1 MTWVDVA
8 LIACLVV
15 AAGAL
20 AALFVPAPEESV
32 AFGPREKWGPAPT
45 RLDAFHF
52 RGRQLPESPEVRD
65 QADAD
70 EVAALALVASPVDDD
85 AWCAGHGIDWQGVAR

>member
-1 MTWVDVA
+1 MTWVNVV
-8 LIACLVV
+8 LIACAVV
-15 AAGAL
+15 ASGAL
-20 AALFVPAPEESV
+20 AAILFPAPEEP
-32 AFGPREKWGPAPT
+32 ATYGPREKWGPT

-70 EVAALALVASPVDDD
+70 EVAALALVASPVDDT
-85 AWCAGHGIDWQGVAR
+85 AWCAGHGIDWKGLAR